1 MSDDVGFKKV
11 WDKMKQK
18 TILILVMFFLVLFSG
33 FKVSAA
39 EGVLRPVPNFSL
51 LDFQGKKFI
60 LSDELENSKAILL
73 WFTNLCKGCLEKIP
87 EMEKMKNLYKE
98 KGIEF
103 VAISVLGKDR
113 KTVQDVISKKE
124 VSFRFLFDPEGE
136 VTRLFSG
143 KYVPG
148 TCPLKNLFIVN
159 KDRKILFEG
168 RYPGIEEE
176 EIEYVLNKVVG
187 G

>member
-1 MSDDVGFKKV
+1 
-11 WDKMKQK
+11 MKTE
-18 TILILVMFFLVLFSG
+18 TILILVMFFLALFSG
-33 FKVSAA
+33 FEASSAEDSLVSATD
-39 EGVLRPVPNFSL
+39 FSL
-51 LDFQGKKFI
+51 IDFNGKKFT
-60 LSDELENSKAILL
+60 LSDELKNSKAILL

-98 KGIEF
+98 RGIEF

-176 EIEYVLNKVVG
+176 EIEYVLNKVVVG
-187 G
+187 

>member
-1 MSDDVGFKKV
+1 
-11 WDKMKQK
+11 MKTE
-18 TILILVMFFLVLFSG
+18 TILILVMFFLALFSG
-33 FKVSAA
+33 FEASSAEDSLVSATD
-39 EGVLRPVPNFSL
+39 FSL
-51 LDFQGKKFI
+51 IDFNGKKFT
-60 LSDELENSKAILL
+60 LSDELKNSKAILL

-98 KGIEF
+98 RGIEF